1 MQQFAVS
8 MQRAQSRRQQ
18 AIQAQPVNNTVNAQT
33 PNRPGFPIEDTKEL
47 VKRFGSPVNAVTHS
61 TLRDSN
67 DQPLIGF
74 QFGRSIVQGLDP
86 YVFAS
91 KALMDAG
98 FNYDNFANALID
110 GDDSLHITC
119 HEGSNDIYISP
130 KRGQVAR
137 NDAAMAAMARFASND
152 EE

>member
-1 MQQFAVS
+1 

-18 AIQAQPVNNTVNAQT
+18 AIQAQPVNNVNAQT

-47 VKRFGSPVNAVTHS
+47 VKRFGKPIDTVTHA
-61 TLRDSN
+61 TLRDN
-67 DQPLIGF
+67 NGQPLIGV
-74 QFGRSIVQGLDP
+74 QFGRPIVQGLDP

-91 KALMDAG
+91 KGLMDAG
-98 FNYDNFANALID
+98 FTFDNLATALLE

-119 HEGSNDIYISP
+119 HEGSNDIFVSP

-137 NDAAMAAMARFASND
+137 TDAAMAAMARFAAA
-152 EE
+152 EEE